1 MGKRIMNPPSQ
12 IPGTV
17 VYLVHESN
25 TKLGRTYRELAG
37 KRQELHGLL

>member
-1 MGKRIMNPPSQ
+1 MNPPSQ
-12 IPGTV
+12 ILGTV
-17 VYLVHESN
+17 LHWLHEDN